1 MRKRPTRPIDK
12 DVLAGKNFGPELD
25 ATALD
30 TPERIIEYFR
40 ENGFVKN
47 GQTNIEEAIKEN
59 PEIELIYEDLGEDD
73 AYIMKLGEKR
83 FRISVNSSHH
93 KNRQRFS
100 MAHEYVHYQLHRDRI
115 GTKPE
120 GERVLYRNAE
130 RNPVE
135 FQANQVAGEL
145 LMPEDEFRLQVKK
158 LSGDVQKIS
167 EVFSVSPGA
176 VRIRA
181 EKLGWKVY

>member
-1 MRKRPTRPIDK
+1 MKKRPSRPIDPS
-12 DVLAGKNFGPELD
+12 VLAGNNFGSALD
-25 ATALD
+25 PTALD

-40 ENGFVKN
+40 ENEFIKN
-47 GQTNIEEAIKEN
+47 GQTDIEGVIKDN
-59 PEIELIYEDLGEDD
+59 PEIELTYEDLGDDD
-73 AYIMKLGEKR
+73 AYIMKIGEGR
-83 FRISVNSSHH
+83 FRIAVNSSHH

-115 GTKPE
+115 STKPE

-130 RNPVE
+130 RNPIE

-145 LMPEDEFRLQVKK
+145 LMPEDEFRIQVKK
-158 LSGDVQKIS
+158 LSGDVQRIS

-181 EKLGWKVY
+181 EKLGWQVY